1 MKAKQANKDKFYVY
15 SSFEQ
20 FVCLFLSS
28 SALTINKCTAKYWE
42 IGDKEQMLLQ

>member
-1 MKAKQANKDKFYVY
+1 MKAKRTNKDKFYVY

-28 SALTINKCTAKYWE
+28 SALTINKCTAKYGKM
-42 IGDKEQMLLQ
+42 GDKEQMLLQ

>member
-1 MKAKQANKDKFYVY
+1 MKAKQTNKDKFYVY

-20 FVCLFLSS
+20 FVCLFLCS
-28 SALTINKCTAKYWE
+28 SALTINKCTAKYWD